1 MTIKR
6 STSPTRRTQAASK
19 NKVGVLLAKQDDRSN
34 CLTDIANENDSDAA
48 ECAAA
53 DLFREFPPTP

>member
-1 MTIKR
+1 MAWLDAR
-6 STSPTRRTQAASK
+6 DERAS
-19 NKVGVLLAKQDDRSN
+19 Q
-34 CLTDIANENDSDAA
+34 LTDIANENDNDA

>member
-1 MTIKR
+1 MAWLD
-6 STSPTRRTQAASK
+6 TRDERAS
-19 NKVGVLLAKQDDRSN
+19 Q
-34 CLTDIANENDSDAA
+34 LTDIANENDSDAA